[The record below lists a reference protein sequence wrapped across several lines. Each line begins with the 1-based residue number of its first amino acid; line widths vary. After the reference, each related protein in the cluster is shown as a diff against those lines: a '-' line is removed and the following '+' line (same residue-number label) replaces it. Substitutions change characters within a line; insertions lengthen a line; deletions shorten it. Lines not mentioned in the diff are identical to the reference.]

1 MRRTVFI
8 SVLLGLAVV
17 GSASAVEAAPAKRT
31 DAEAHFEAAAELY
44 AREDY
49 AEAAREFSIA
59 YALDPRVDTLFAWA
73 QAERLAKHDEEAL
86 ELYERLLAGKLS
98 NQQREAIEGL
108 RDEVVGQ
115 LAIARA
121 QAQAQP
127 EPEPEPIA
135 QPSTDASSAREDPG
149 SGRGG
154 KLALTGVG
162 AGLTVLGGA
171 LLIGAAVADGRVR
184 AAQTYSDF
192 DAAFDPKTGRGR
204 GAVALYASGGLL
216 AAAGLA
222 TLIAGAIQ
230 LARTKDSRESRRAR
244 TFVVMP
250 SLGRDQLGVMLTIG
264 SGR

>member
-8 SVLLGLAVV
+8 SVLLALAVV

-98 NQQREAIEGL
+98 DQQREAIEGL

-127 EPEPEPIA
+127 EPEPIA

-149 SGRGG
+149 SGRGP
-154 KLALTGVG
+154 KLALTGAG

-192 DAAFDPKTGRGR
+192 DAAFDPQTGRGR

-222 TLIAGAIQ
+222 TLIAGAVQ

-244 TFVVMP
+244 TFVVVP